1 MNNYQI
7 YLKRMTESMKYST
20 KGLIP
25 LLAKNSNNILDV
37 GSGSGVMLKALENE
51 NKNANLT
58 GIDLNIDA
66 INKLKEY
73 NER

>member
-1 MNNYQI
+1 MNNYQR

-51 NKNANLT
+51 NKNAKLT